1 MTRMVSSSLAPLL
14 SATLSRLSC
23 WITGALPDGKWS
35 SSLLHHLDHA
45 PPLVL
50 GDGTRLHDADQVAD
64 PALVTLVVRLEVLT
78 ALNDLL
84 VERMAA
90 QVGDLHHH
98 GLVHFVRDHA
108 PGQHVA
114 GSPRRALLDVRHA
127 SSSSLDA
134 LRPRR
139 RVGALSASV
148 AGPSSVVVSS
158 AAGPAS
164 ASAVA
169 GSPAVA
175 AAEVVSASSAPAS
188 AVAAAPDPA
197 VSAASSA
204 PSGCEP
210 ASRCS
215 KSPSSTASSLRWCTT
230 VSIRAISLRALR
242 TSRWLSCW
250 PTASLNLSS

>member
-23 WITGALPDGKWS
+23 WITGGLPDGKWS

-50 GDGTRLHDADQVAD
+50 GDGTRLHEGDQVAD

-98 GLVHFVRDHA
+98 GLVHLVRDHA
-108 PGQHVA
+108 PGPHLA

-158 AAGPAS
+158 ETVPAS

-169 GSPAVA
+169 GSPAAA
-175 AAEVVSASSAPAS
+175 AAEVVSASSTPAS
-188 AVAAAPDPA
+188 ATDPA